1 MPRHA
6 KRVSAGLLA
15 VTALLLSAVPG
26 RAWPAAA
33 PTPTLAVNVA
43 KVLRPVTHVA
53 AGGLYALGSD
63 TTPADAMVAPLHPR
77 VFTQM
82 APGGR
87 QLPNGATTPGGDALV
102 VAAKA
107 ARVGAK
113 VTIRMPDFY
122 PEFPYGWISWSDWLH
137 AVNSQVTALR
147 KASDVKNIEAWE
159 LWNEPDWTW
168 IPGAAGSFDAGWART
183 YKAVRARDAKTPI
196 LGPSVSRYDPDF
208 LRQFLL
214 DARASHTLPDI
225 ICWHE
230 LQGEDSIADDVKAY
244 RALETSL
251 GIAPRPIAIDEYG
264 KPNEMGVPGAL
275 VGYIA
280 TFERAGVDSAGLAF
294 WHDYG
299 TFDDLVVDNSK
310 PNGGWWLYKWYGAM
324 SGNMVSTTP
333 PAQVGL
339 DGAASVN
346 VSHTLV
352 SVIFGG
358 GDGANKVTVS
368 GLKALPRLAAHVMV
382 KLEYV
387 PSPGRTVAVSRP
399 ITISTSR
406 YTVKNGSI
414 TIPVTGMNSSNGYH
428 LLISPV

>member
-1 MPRHA
+1 MHKQV
-6 KRVSAGLLA
+6 KRVSTGLLA
-15 VTALLLSAVPG
+15 LTALLLSAVPG
-26 RAWPAAA
+26 RAWLTAAS
-33 PTPTLAVNVA
+33 TPTLVVNVA

-63 TTPADAMVAPLHPR
+63 TTPADAMVTPLHPK

-82 APGGR
+82 APGGQ
-87 QLPNGATTPGGDALV
+87 QLPNGAVTPGGDALV

-107 ARVGAK
+107 ARAGAK

-137 AVNSQVTALR
+137 AVNSQVTALL
-147 KASDVKNIEAWE
+147 KIPNVNNIEAWE

-168 IPGAAGSFDAGWART
+168 IPGAAGSFDAGWTRT
-183 YKAVRARDAKTPI
+183 YKAVRARDTKTPI
-196 LGPSVSRYDPDF
+196 LGPSISRYDPEF
-208 LRQFLL
+208 LRQFLI
-214 DARASHTLPDI
+214 DAKASHTLPDI

-244 RALETSL
+244 RVLEASL
-251 GIAPRPIAIDEYG
+251 GISPRPIAIDEYG

-280 TFERAGVDSAGLAF
+280 KFERAGVDSAGLAF

-299 TFDDLVVDNSK
+299 TFNDLVVDNTK
-310 PNGGWWLYKWYGAM
+310 PNGGWWLYKWYGDM

-333 PAQVGL
+333 PDQVGL

-346 VSHTLV
+346 ASHTLV
-352 SVIFGG
+352 SVILGG
-358 GDGANKVTVS
+358 ADGTNDVTLT
-368 GLKALPRLAAHVMV
+368 GLNALPLLAAHVTV

-387 PSPGRTVAVSRP
+387 PSRGRSVAVAKP
-399 ITISTSR
+399 ITVSTSR
-406 YTVKNGSI
+406 YTVKGGSI
-414 TIPVTGMNSSNGYH
+414 TIPVTAMHGSYAYH
-428 LLISPV
+428 LLISPA